1 ALSGCASVALL
12 VSHYMIGMRS
22 QLSEARDMTVRFDG
36 KVVCGA
42 RVSKGAVADCGPI
55 SYLPSIATVS
65 WKISPFEWAATDRQ
79 RHSAVVRV
87 NGHVPP
93 WFTNGDAIVFMLL
106 QDLASDP
113 ANAPRAQ
120 QLLQH
125 AIFRARWCAQAATS
139 GGEGQARASH
149 LQ

>member
-1 ALSGCASVALL
+1 MRAIALLSLFALSGCASVALL

-93 WFTNGDAIVFMLL
+93 WFTNGDAIVFTITKSHGLSVAFDCERL
-106 QDLASDP
+106 S
-113 ANAPRAQ
+113 RACVGVPQ
-120 QLLQH
+120 VQLPVQM
-125 AIFRARWCAQAATS
+125 Q
-139 GGEGQARASH
+139 
-149 LQ
+149 